1 MGYIGQTPTKV
12 PLTSADITDGT
23 IALADMA
30 ANSVDSPQYVDGS
43 IDAVHLSANSVD
55 SDSYVD
61 LSIDTIHIGNDQI
74 TGAKL
79 NPALVSGDI
88 IYADGTDTINRL
100 AKPGTPAGEVLTFA
114 TSASAP
120 SWVAAGGGITDVK
133 FLACLTSIASNV
145 TGNGTAYSTAGKTFT
160 EIYDTGSDFASGT
173 FTAPETGKYILFGSF
188 YMNGCSSAMTQQ
200 IIYIVTSNRT
210 YNGFRGAGDAVQA
223 PGQGNFLWSLVADM
237 DASDTFHATIVFYG
251 GTLTAEVEGHG
262 DAQNDTFMGAM
273 FLTTW

>member
-12 PLTSADITDGT
+12 PLTSADIADGT

-30 ANSVDSPQYVDGS
+30 DDSVDSDQYVDGSIDAAHLSANSVDSDAYVDGS

-61 LSIDTIHIGNDQI
+61 GSIDTIHIGDDQV

-114 TSASAP
+114 TSATAP
-120 SWVAAGGGITDVK
+120 SWVAAAASGLSSYTTGGAYNFGSVGTKTITTCP
-133 FLACLTSIASNV
+133 FQP
-145 TGNGTAYSTAGKTFT
+145 TAAIFMSTATSFEAASWCLIAQTGSGSSVTHLLKRLTASGFSSRAASK
-160 EIYDTGSDFASGT
+160 IYDLNVGSLRSQGVFTSLDSAGMTWTHVEDSGW
-173 FTAPETGKYILFGSF
+173 
-188 YMNGCSSAMTQQ
+188 NSA
-200 IIYIVTSNRT
+200 
-210 YNGFRGAGDAVQA
+210 DAVTYVVM
-223 PGQGNFLWSLVADM
+223 LLK
-237 DASDTFHATIVFYG
+237 
-251 GTLTAEVEGHG
+251 
-262 DAQNDTFMGAM
+262 
-273 FLTTW
+273 